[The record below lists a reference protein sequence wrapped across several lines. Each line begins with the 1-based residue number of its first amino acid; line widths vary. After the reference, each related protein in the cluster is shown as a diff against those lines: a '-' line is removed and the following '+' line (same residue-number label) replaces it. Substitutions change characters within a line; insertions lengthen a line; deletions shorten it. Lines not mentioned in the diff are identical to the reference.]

1 MMKEMIN
8 KGAER
13 VTVSEMETKLEWVLK
28 VEMSLYLEFV
38 QIQSLRC
45 LIKLFIN

>member
-13 VTVSEMETKLEWVLK
+13 VTVSEMETKLEWDEL
-28 VEMSLYLEFV
+28 SLYLEL
-38 QIQSLRC
+38 ST
-45 LIKLFIN
+45 N